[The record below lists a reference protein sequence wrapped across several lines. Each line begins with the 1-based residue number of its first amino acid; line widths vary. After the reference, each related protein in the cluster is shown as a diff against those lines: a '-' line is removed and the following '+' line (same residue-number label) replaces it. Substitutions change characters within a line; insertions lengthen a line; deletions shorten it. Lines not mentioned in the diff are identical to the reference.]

1 MQTIKH
7 KQAAEETLINDS
19 SGVTT
24 YLHSQFS
31 LSQMI
36 ILPVQHVDKQKY
48 NVSPSS
54 PSRIH
59 DSLTKM
65 TLRNH
70 LVQSNAAAC
79 GKGLKPSNP
88 THPSHERENSYTAH
102 PPFHAAED
110 STTRTLQTL
119 HAAADTTYEESYR
132 RHVQGEVSREPRNV
146 SLRLSERFRRLNG
159 QKPWIMLSKLR
170 TIDTR
175 DDGNIEPVEAT
186 CDRTCDV
193 PAEERGIDIRELPPP
208 SLLRDESQP
217 LGSRVTVVA
226 GDDQRPDQC
235 KLPGLGRAAGKG
247 PERCPQSP
255 VVGEYCV
262 CSAEAETAVRKQWR
276 AGKIENDE
284 LHRRSARAEVF
295 KQSSVLAARHRRQ
308 VIEAHCV
315 SRAAWDKTLPG
326 HSQELDPEEWLQR
339 MQGETERLKQ
349 ELEALEHC
357 GRQWIK
363 ATTAS
368 RTMLGQSSRRG
379 RQLLSKPTS
388 DALHSAPQA
397 HCGQHPKMELEQ
409 DISKMSSAENSMIK
423 SACTTIIILCAS
435 CILIGHIMACISSK
449 GLGC

>member
-1 MQTIKH
+1 
-7 KQAAEETLINDS
+7 
-19 SGVTT
+19 
-24 YLHSQFS
+24 
-31 LSQMI
+31 
-36 ILPVQHVDKQKY
+36 
-48 NVSPSS
+48 
-54 PSRIH
+54 
-59 DSLTKM
+59 M

-70 LVQSNAAAC
+70 LAQSNAAAC

-88 THPSHERENSYTAH
+88 THPSHERGNLYTAH
-102 PPFHAAED
+102 PPFHAADD

-146 SLRLSERFRRLNG
+146 SLKLSERFRRLNG
-159 QKPWIMLSKLR
+159 QKPRIVLSKLR
-170 TIDTR
+170 TIDRR
-175 DDGNIEPVEAT
+175 DDGNIEPVEAI
-186 CDRTCDV
+186 CDRTSDAS
-193 PAEERGIDIRELPPP
+193 AEERGIDIRELPPP
-208 SLLRDESQP
+208 SLFKDESRR
-217 LGSRVTVVA
+217 LGSGVPVLA
-226 GDDQRPDQC
+226 GDDRRPDQC

-247 PERCPQSP
+247 PERCPQPP
-255 VVGEYCV
+255 VVGEYRV

-276 AGKIENDE
+276 AGKTENEE
-284 LHRRSARAEVF
+284 LHRLSARAEAF
-295 KQSSVLAARHRRQ
+295 KQSSILAARYRRQ

-339 MQGETERLKQ
+339 MLGETERFKQ
-349 ELEALEHC
+349 ELEALEHR
-357 GRQWIK
+357 GRQWMQ

-368 RTMLGQSSRRG
+368 HTMPGQSNRRG
-379 RQLLSKPTS
+379 RQLLSKPAS
-388 DALHSAPQA
+388 DALHSVAQP

-409 DISKMSSAENSMIK
+409 DISKMSLAENSMIK